1 MILDEKHISFRRAYI
16 TYLEDAVDR
25 GKSGG
30 GGVPIQAGRMVS
42 MGSQFHKNQRVMIRK
57 VTSEQ

>member
-25 GKSGG
+25 GKSGAS
-30 GGVPIQAGRMVS
+30 V
-42 MGSQFHKNQRVMIRK
+42 RK
-57 VTSEQ
+57 KKLGL